1 LRVVEGGR
9 RERWV
14 RGVWEVDGKIMGCG
28 GRDLNRSRESRY
40 PEGERSPSSGR
51 TFARRSVCVCG
62 RGRTFVHGRLARE
75 RTIAQCWANV
85 RFISVCST
93 IESTSA
99 NDRPGMGERSLHQ
112 CV

>member
-1 LRVVEGGR
+1 VTYIGHVKSLSRVNDHLV
-9 RERWV
+9 
-14 RGVWEVDGKIMGCG
+14 
-28 GRDLNRSRESRY
+28 L
-40 PEGERSPSSGR
+40 GERSPEGQY
-51 TFARRSVCVCG
+51 ACVAG
-62 RGRTFVHGRLARE
+62 GRTFVHGRLARK
-75 RTIAQCWANV
+75 RTIAQCWENV